1 MPRSEP
7 VEKLRVVVVM
17 PTYNER
23 GNLAELVETVIGHG
37 YEALVVDDDS
47 PDGTGAEA
55 DRLAAQTPGL
65 SVCHR
70 HERQG
75 LGPAYAE
82 GFDLAIKAGYDII
95 CGMDADLSHDPA
107 VLPDLVAPVAEAQA
121 DMVIGSRYVAGGG
134 IPDWS
139 IFRRALSH
147 WGNIYARWA
156 LGIEVK
162 DATSGL
168 RAYRA
173 NALERLEVASCRSVG
188 YLFLTEVSWR
198 ATVLGLDITEI
209 PITFRRRLRGE
220 SKMGGRIIFE
230 AMALV
235 TFWGLRRRLFGQSV
249 KPEAISDPDLDRAGG
264 SDT

>member
-1 MPRSEP
+1 MPKSEP
-7 VEKLRVVVVM
+7 AQPPRVVVVI

-23 GNLAELVETVIGHG
+23 DNLAELAKAVTGQGFEVLI
-37 YEALVVDDDS
+37 VDDSS

-55 DRLAAQTPGL
+55 DRLAAEMPGL

-70 HERQG
+70 DERQG

-82 GFDLAIKAGYDII
+82 GFDLALKAGYDII

-107 VLPDLVAPVAEAQA
+107 VLPDLVAPIAESQA
-121 DMVIGSRYVAGGG
+121 DMVIGSRYVASAG

-139 IFRRALSH
+139 WFRRTLSR
-147 WGNIYARWA
+147 WGNIYSRWA
-156 LGIEVK
+156 LGLGVQ
-162 DATSGL
+162 DATSGF

-173 NALERLEVASCRSVG
+173 GALERLEVASCKAVG
-188 YLFLTEVSWR
+188 YLFLTEITWR
-198 ATVLGLDITEI
+198 ATRLGLRIAEI
-209 PITFRRRLRGE
+209 PITFRRRRRGD

-235 TFWGLRRRLFGQSV
+235 TFWGLRRRIFGQGV
-249 KPEAISDPDLDRAGG
+249 KPESTSDPDLDRTSG
-264 SDT
+264 SDA